1 MLIFVRL
8 CRPNSTSLQHASTN
22 VGAFFCY
29 NEAMEEFAI
38 KFQDGLLKDGRN
50 GLTVE
55 EAIAEVAKRIWLY
68 NSKVPCKENEQAI
81 VALNDALYY
90 LEQRTKDRKE
100 RGVEGTHEV

>member
-1 MLIFVRL
+1 MCEGRL
-8 CRPNSTSLQHASTN
+8 FGYTGT
-22 VGAFFCY
+22 
-29 NEAMEEFAI
+29 MEEFAI
-38 KFQDGLLKDGRN
+38 KFQDGPLKDGRN

-81 VALNDALYY
+81 IALNDALYY

-100 RGVEGTHEV
+100 RGVEGTYEV